1 MGENNTMG
9 AVLELDR
16 PYELRLTHKA
26 LRRFS
31 ARTKLGVSELED
43 AVERYDILSVLLW
56 AMLADEIPGLTDE
69 RLDELIDAA
78 IDAGRLDIVSL
89 MATVAAAVADG
100 FGAAPEAD
108 ATLDGGAE
116 RPTTAAAGGLETL

>member
-1 MGENNTMG
+1 MDEKEMTG
-9 AVLELDR
+9 AAIELDR
-16 PYELRLTHKA
+16 VYELRLTHKA
-26 LRRFS
+26 LRLFS

-100 FGAAPEAD
+100 FGTAPEAD
-108 ATLDGGAE
+108 ATLDDDAE
-116 RPTTAAAGGLETL
+116 RPTTAAGGLETL

>member
-1 MGENNTMG
+1 MDEKKMTG
-9 AVLELDR
+9 AAIELDR
-16 PYELRLTHKA
+16 VYELRLTHKA

-100 FGAAPEAD
+100 FGTAPEAD
-108 ATLDGGAE
+108 VTLDNDAE
-116 RPTTAAAGGLETL
+116 RPTTAAGGLETL

>member
-1 MGENNTMG
+1 MDEKKMTG
-9 AVLELDR
+9 AAIELDR
-16 PYELRLTHKA
+16 VYELRLTHKA

-56 AMLADEIPGLTDE
+56 AMLSDEIPGLTDE

-100 FGAAPEAD
+100 FGTAPEAD
-108 ATLDGGAE
+108 VTLDDDAE
-116 RPTTAAAGGLETL
+116 RPTTAAGGLETL

>member
-1 MGENNTMG
+1 MDEKKITG
-9 AVLELDR
+9 AAIELDR
-16 PYELRLTHKA
+16 VYELRLTHKA

-100 FGAAPEAD
+100 FGTAPEAD
-108 ATLDGGAE
+108 ATLDDDAE
-116 RPTTAAAGGLETL
+116 RPTTAAGGLETL

>member
-1 MGENNTMG
+1 MDEKKMTG
-9 AVLELDR
+9 AAIELDR
-16 PYELRLTHKA
+16 VYELRLTHKA

-31 ARTKLGVSELED
+31 ARTKLSVSELED

-69 RLDELIDAA
+69 RLDELIDET

-89 MATVAAAVADG
+89 NGRPVAAAVADG

-108 ATLDGGAE
+108 ATLDDDAE
-116 RPTTAAAGGLETL
+116 RPTTAAGGLETL

>member
-1 MGENNTMG
+1 MDEKKMTG
-9 AVLELDR
+9 AAIELDR
-16 PYELRLTHKA
+16 VYELRLTHKA

-100 FGAAPEAD
+100 FGTAPEAD
-108 ATLDGGAE
+108 ATLDDDTE
-116 RPTTAAAGGLETL
+116 RPTTAAGGLETL

>member
-1 MGENNTMG
+1 MDEKNMTG
-9 AVLELDR
+9 AAIELDR
-16 PYELRLTHKA
+16 VYELRLTHKA

-89 MATVAAAVADG
+89 MATVAAAVEDG
-100 FGAAPEAD
+100 FGTAPEAD
-108 ATLDGGAE
+108 ATLDDDAE
-116 RPTTAAAGGLETL
+116 RPTTAAGGLETL

>member
-1 MGENNTMG
+1 MDEKEMTG
-9 AVLELDR
+9 AAIELDR
-16 PYELRLTHKA
+16 VYELRLTHKA

-43 AVERYDILSVLLW
+43 AVERYDILSLLLW

-100 FGAAPEAD
+100 FGTAPEAD
-108 ATLDGGAE
+108 ATLDDDAE
-116 RPTTAAAGGLETL
+116 RPTTAAGGLETL

>member
-1 MGENNTMG
+1 MDEKEMTG
-9 AVLELDR
+9 AAIELDR
-16 PYELRLTHKA
+16 VYELRLTHKA

-56 AMLADEIPGLTDE
+56 AMLADEIPGLTDD

-100 FGAAPEAD
+100 FGTAPEAD
-108 ATLDGGAE
+108 ATLDDDAE
-116 RPTTAAAGGLETL
+116 RPTTAAGGLETL

>member
-1 MGENNTMG
+1 MDEKKMTG
-9 AVLELDR
+9 AAIELDR
-16 PYELRLTHKA
+16 VYELRLTHKA

-100 FGAAPEAD
+100 FGTAPEAD
-108 ATLDGGAE
+108 VTLDDDAE
-116 RPTTAAAGGLETL
+116 RPTMAAGGLETL

>member
-1 MGENNTMG
+1 MYEKKMTG
-9 AVLELDR
+9 AAIELDR
-16 PYELRLTHKA
+16 VYELRLTHKA

-100 FGAAPEAD
+100 FGTAPEAD
-108 ATLDGGAE
+108 ATLDDDAE
-116 RPTTAAAGGLETL
+116 RPTTAAGGLETL

>member
-1 MGENNTMG
+1 MDEKKMTG
-9 AVLELDR
+9 AAIELDR
-16 PYELRLTHKA
+16 VYELRLTHKA

-89 MATVAAAVADG
+89 IATVAAAVADG
-100 FGAAPEAD
+100 FGTAPEAD
-108 ATLDGGAE
+108 ATLDDDAE
-116 RPTTAAAGGLETL
+116 RPTTAAGGLETL

>member
-1 MGENNTMG
+1 MDEKKMTG
-9 AVLELDR
+9 AAIELDR
-16 PYELRLTHKA
+16 VYELRLTHKA

-78 IDAGRLDIVSL
+78 MDAGRLDIVSL
-89 MATVAAAVADG
+89 MTTVAAAVADG

-108 ATLDGGAE
+108 VTLDDDAE
-116 RPTTAAAGGLETL
+116 RPTTAAGGLETL

>member
-1 MGENNTMG
+1 MDEKKMTG
-9 AVLELDR
+9 AAIELDR
-16 PYELRLTHKA
+16 VYELRLTHKA

-43 AVERYDILSVLLW
+43 EVERYDILSVLLW

-100 FGAAPEAD
+100 FGTAPEAD
-108 ATLDGGAE
+108 ATLDDDAE
-116 RPTTAAAGGLETL
+116 RPTTAAGGLETL

>member
-1 MGENNTMG
+1 MDEKKMTG
-9 AVLELDR
+9 AAIELDR
-16 PYELRLTHKA
+16 VYELRLTHKA

-100 FGAAPEAD
+100 FGTAPGAD
-108 ATLDGGAE
+108 VTLDDDAE
-116 RPTTAAAGGLETL
+116 RPTPAAGGLETL

>member
-1 MGENNTMG
+1 MDEKEMTG
-9 AVLELDR
+9 AAIELDR
-16 PYELRLTHKA
+16 VYELRLTHKA

-100 FGAAPEAD
+100 FGTAPEAD
-108 ATLDGGAE
+108 ATLDDDAE
-116 RPTTAAAGGLETL
+116 RPTTAAGGLETL

>member
-1 MGENNTMG
+1 MDEKKMTG
-9 AVLELDR
+9 AAIELDR
-16 PYELRLTHKA
+16 VYELRLTHKA

-78 IDAGRLDIVSL
+78 IGAGRLDIVSL

-100 FGAAPEAD
+100 FGTAPEAD
-108 ATLDGGAE
+108 ATLDDDAE
-116 RPTTAAAGGLETL
+116 RPTTAAGGLETL

>member
-1 MGENNTMG
+1 MDEKKMTG
-9 AVLELDR
+9 AAIELDR
-16 PYELRLTHKA
+16 VYELRLTHKA

-89 MATVAAAVADG
+89 MAMVAAAVADG
-100 FGAAPEAD
+100 FGTAPEAD
-108 ATLDGGAE
+108 ATLDDDAE
-116 RPTTAAAGGLETL
+116 RPTTAAGGLETL

>member
-1 MGENNTMG
+1 MDEKKMTG
-9 AVLELDR
+9 AAIELDR
-16 PYELRLTHKA
+16 VYELRLTHKA

-56 AMLADEIPGLTDE
+56 AMLSDEIPGLTDE

-78 IDAGRLDIVSL
+78 TDAGRLDIVSL

-100 FGAAPEAD
+100 FGTAPEAD
-108 ATLDGGAE
+108 VTLDDDAE
-116 RPTTAAAGGLETL
+116 RPTTAAGGLETL

>member
-1 MGENNTMG
+1 MDEKKMTG
-9 AVLELDR
+9 AAIELDR
-16 PYELRLTHKA
+16 VYELRLTHKA

-69 RLDELIDAA
+69 KLDELIDAA

-100 FGAAPEAD
+100 FGTAPEAD
-108 ATLDGGAE
+108 ATLDDDAE
-116 RPTTAAAGGLETL
+116 RPTTAAGGLETL

>member
-1 MGENNTMG
+1 MDEKKMTG
-9 AVLELDR
+9 AAIELDR
-16 PYELRLTHKA
+16 VYELRLTHKA

-89 MATVAAAVADG
+89 MATVADAVADG
-100 FGAAPEAD
+100 FGTAPEAD
-108 ATLDGGAE
+108 VTLDDDAE
-116 RPTTAAAGGLETL
+116 RPTTAAGGLETL

>member
-1 MGENNTMG
+1 MDEKKMTG
-9 AVLELDR
+9 AAIELDR
-16 PYELRLTHKA
+16 VYELRLTHKA

-100 FGAAPEAD
+100 FGTAPEAD
-108 ATLDGGAE
+108 VTLDDDAE
-116 RPTTAAAGGLETL
+116 RPTTAAGGLETL

>member
-1 MGENNTMG
+1 MDEKEMTG
-9 AVLELDR
+9 AAIELDR
-16 PYELRLTHKA
+16 VYELRLTHKA

-89 MATVAAAVADG
+89 MATVAVAVADG
-100 FGAAPEAD
+100 FGTAPEAD
-108 ATLDGGAE
+108 ATLDDDAE
-116 RPTTAAAGGLETL
+116 RPTTAAGGLETL

>member
-1 MGENNTMG
+1 MDEKKMTG
-9 AVLELDR
+9 AAIELDR
-16 PYELRLTHKA
+16 VYELRLTHKA

-31 ARTKLGVSELED
+31 ARTKLGVSERED

-100 FGAAPEAD
+100 FGTAPEAD
-108 ATLDGGAE
+108 ATLDDDAE
-116 RPTTAAAGGLETL
+116 RPTTAAGGLETL

>member
-1 MGENNTMG
+1 MDEQNMTG
-9 AVLELDR
+9 AAIELDR
-16 PYELRLTHKA
+16 VYELRLTHKA

-89 MATVAAAVADG
+89 MATVAAAVEDG
-100 FGAAPEAD
+100 FGTAPEAD
-108 ATLDGGAE
+108 ATLDDDAE
-116 RPTTAAAGGLETL
+116 RPTTAAGGLETL

>member
-1 MGENNTMG
+1 MTG
-9 AVLELDR
+9 AAIELDR
-16 PYELRLTHKA
+16 VYELRLTHKA

-108 ATLDGGAE
+108 VTLDDDAE
-116 RPTTAAAGGLETL
+116 RPTTAAGGLETL

>member
-1 MGENNTMG
+1 MDEKKMTG
-9 AVLELDR
+9 AAIELDR
-16 PYELRLTHKA
+16 VYELRLTHKA

-100 FGAAPEAD
+100 FGTAPEAD
-108 ATLDGGAE
+108 VTPDDDAE
-116 RPTTAAAGGLETL
+116 RPTTAAGGLETL

>member
-1 MGENNTMG
+1 MDEKKMTG
-9 AVLELDR
+9 AAIELDR
-16 PYELRLTHKA
+16 VYELRLTHKA

-43 AVERYDILSVLLW
+43 AVECYDILSVLLW

-100 FGAAPEAD
+100 FGTAPEAD
-108 ATLDGGAE
+108 ATLDDDAE
-116 RPTTAAAGGLETL
+116 RPTTAAGGLETL

>member
-1 MGENNTMG
+1 MDEKKMTG
-9 AVLELDR
+9 AAIELDR
-16 PYELRLTHKA
+16 VYELRLTHKA

-89 MATVAAAVADG
+89 MATVAAVADG

-108 ATLDGGAE
+108 VTLDDDAE
-116 RPTTAAAGGLETL
+116 RPTTAAGCLETL

>member
-1 MGENNTMG
+1 MDEKKMMG
-9 AVLELDR
+9 AAIELDR
-16 PYELRLTHKA
+16 VYELRLTHKA

-100 FGAAPEAD
+100 FGTAPEAD
-108 ATLDGGAE
+108 VTLDDDAE
-116 RPTTAAAGGLETL
+116 RPTTAAGGLETL

>member
-1 MGENNTMG
+1 MDEKEMTG
-9 AVLELDR
+9 AAIELDR
-16 PYELRLTHKA
+16 VYELRLTHKA

-31 ARTKLGVSELED
+31 VRTKLGVSELED

-100 FGAAPEAD
+100 FGTAPEAD
-108 ATLDGGAE
+108 ATLDDDAE
-116 RPTTAAAGGLETL
+116 RPTTAAGGLETL

>member
-1 MGENNTMG
+1 MDEKKMTG
-9 AVLELDR
+9 AAIELDR
-16 PYELRLTHKA
+16 VYELRLTHKA

-100 FGAAPEAD
+100 FGTAPEAD
-108 ATLDGGAE
+108 ATLDDDAE
-116 RPTTAAAGGLETL
+116 RPTMAAGGLETL